1 MVLVVCG
8 SQANSTKIQVSPLI
22 NELYIFYYGNN
33 MNNMKSYKTFSF
45 SRNYTC
51 LLNTLAS
58 LVPQMVKN
66 PPAMQDTWVWSL
78 GQEDPLEESMATHS
92 SILAWRIPWTEEP
105 NRLQSV
111 RSEAVHNNWSNL
123 ALTHM
128 WWDLLTSLIVNDR
141 FAIQTNIESCFIPEA
156 KNTISQL
163 SLN

>member
-66 PPAMQDTWVWSL
+66 PPAMQDTWV
-78 GQEDPLEESMATHS
+78 
-92 SILAWRIPWTEEP
+92 
-105 NRLQSV
+105 
-111 RSEAVHNNWSNL
+111 
-123 ALTHM
+123 
-128 WWDLLTSLIVNDR
+128 
-141 FAIQTNIESCFIPEA
+141 
-156 KNTISQL
+156 
-163 SLN
+163 